1 MISTLLTQRWQLG
14 ASSETGPNKNNN
26 EDAVYCDP
34 ENRFAIVCDGVGGN
48 PHGELAAQMTCS
60 FLSNSFDHL
69 DLHNIERATLKET
82 LRQCHAHLLQHMET
96 HPQTRNMAT
105 TVVLAIQRGKQ
116 AWVAWAGDS
125 RAYLISKNTLTQIS
139 HDHSFV
145 NEKISQGVLTEAEAA
160 SHPMANLIT
169 SSLGGSPR
177 SLQHI
182 GMKTVKLKKHD
193 RLVLCTDGVYAFM
206 SAAELLA
213 SAQRSAE
220 HITAQAIDNNTSD
233 NCSTAC
239 IEVL

>member
-1 MISTLLTQRWQLG
+1 MISTLLTPRWQLS

-34 ENRFAIVCDGVGGN
+34 ANRFAIVCDGVGGN
-48 PHGELAAQMTCS
+48 PHGELAAQMACS
-60 FLSNSFDHL
+60 FLSNAFNHL
-69 DLHNIERATLKET
+69 DLQKTERSVIKET
-82 LRQCHAHLLQHMET
+82 LRHCHAHLLQHMDE
-96 HPQTRNMAT
+96 HPQTRSMAT
-105 TVVLAIQRGKQ
+105 TVVLAIQHGKQ

-125 RAYLISKNTLTQIS
+125 RAYLMSKNALAQIS

-193 RLVLCTDGVYAFM
+193 RLILCTDGVYAFM
-206 SAAELLA
+206 SDAELLA
-213 SAQRSAE
+213 SAQLSAE
-220 HITAQAIDNNTSD
+220 RITAQAIENNTSD
-233 NCSTAC
+233 NCSAAC